1 MDPAVRKALFQAVE
15 KEPFARQFDI
25 QLVEL
30 EKGYSVV
37 EMAYTPDMMNNIYAR
52 AHGGAIFGL
61 IDEAF
66 ETACQTHG
74 TIAVALNVNVTYV
87 SSPDPGIT
95 LRATAR
101 EINCTKRTANYDIR
115 VTDTN
120 DRLIATCQAL
130 AFRTGKPIPFLKRDD
145 PNKADEYELTKPD
158 E

>member
-1 MDPAVRKALFQAVE
+1 MMDPAVREALFRAVE

-30 EKGYSVV
+30 GKGYSVV
-37 EMAYTPDMMNNIYAR
+37 EMTYNPDMMNNIYAR

-74 TIAVALNVNVTYV
+74 TIAVALNVNVTFV
-87 SSPDPGIT
+87 SSPEPNVR

-101 EINCTKRTANYDIR
+101 EISRTKKTANYDIK

-130 AFRTGKPIPFLKRDD
+130 AFRTGKPIPFL
-145 PNKADEYELTKPD
+145 
-158 E
+158 